1 VAAKRIGLGHIT
13 ARVLAASVG
22 AYGLCYVWIVALVLL
37 LPRVTALDGVD
48 ATIVSTCGSFVVFVV
63 IISYRACSRSET
75 VAHRASDGSGACA
88 SAGLE
93 GCGG

>member
-1 VAAKRIGLGHIT
+1 MAAKRIGLGHIT

-63 IISYRACSRSET
+63 IILRAFAVRAISRLWLEIA
-75 VAHRASDGSGACA
+75 VAAVPAAAVTGWMLR
-88 SAGLE
+88 
-93 GCGG
+93 